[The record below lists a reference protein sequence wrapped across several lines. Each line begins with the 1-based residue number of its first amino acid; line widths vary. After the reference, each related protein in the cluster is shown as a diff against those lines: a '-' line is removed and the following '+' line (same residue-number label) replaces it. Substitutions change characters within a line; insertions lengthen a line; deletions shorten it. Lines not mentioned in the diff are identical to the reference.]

1 MVVWIAVVGFF
12 LLLYIIVRCDYT
24 TFYFDEYLACFI
36 VLYLFK
42 DDFPIILMIFIL
54 CLNL

>member
-1 MVVWIAVVGFF
+1 MLLWIAVVHLFS
-12 LLLYIIVRCDYT
+12 LLYITVKYEYT